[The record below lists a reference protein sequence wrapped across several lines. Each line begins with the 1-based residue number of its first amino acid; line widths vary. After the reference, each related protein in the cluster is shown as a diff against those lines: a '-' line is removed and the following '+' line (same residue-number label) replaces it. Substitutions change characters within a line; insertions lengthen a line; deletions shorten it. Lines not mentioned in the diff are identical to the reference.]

1 MCQEDIG
8 TRNEKAKESLNLIE
22 CRSVLLVGEGRGK
35 ASVDRLRGRPMKGK
49 PILVAVASFV
59 IVLLGG
65 AAFAGVGTQ
74 WGGESET
81 TVAAAHVASA
91 PVTIDVPEWETTR
104 TSAEKVTPAVEPVE
118 DKKHEEEAK
127 EEKSEEK
134 DEQPKTEEIPDV
146 LFSITHPED
155 GTHVTKKVVA
165 FGGAVADGVSIHRGK
180 YEAKQEGGEW
190 WMELVL
196 SPGKNRVA
204 FEAIHT
210 SGESATAA
218 VTVYYDAPVEEPKEK
233 PKEETQTE
241 FTAHQKYGSCGEE
254 IPYDVFYGTAKP
266 GAKIIAVSPYGG
278 NSTTANDDGHW
289 EMKVKFPESPYGKA
303 FEVVI
308 ESTDGGRKVFG
319 FVNTGSEGEHGEG

>member
-1 MCQEDIG
+1 
-8 TRNEKAKESLNLIE
+8 
-22 CRSVLLVGEGRGK
+22 
-35 ASVDRLRGRPMKGK
+35 MKGK

-74 WGGESET
+74 WSGDSET
-81 TVAAAHVASA
+81 TITAAHAASA
-91 PVTIDVPEWETTR
+91 PVTIDIPEWETTTTR
-104 TSAEKVTPAVEPVE
+104 TEKEAPAVEAVE
-118 DKKHEEEAK
+118 EKEHKEEAK

-134 DEQPKTEEIPDV
+134 DEEPKVEEIPDV

-155 GTHVTKKVVA
+155 GAHVTKKVVA
-165 FGGAVADGVSIHRGK
+165 FGGTVADGVSIHRGK

-190 WMELVL
+190 WMELVV

-210 SGESATAA
+210 SGESTTAS
-218 VTVYYDAPVEEPKEK
+218 VTVYYDAPVEEPKEEPNEE
-233 PKEETQTE
+233 PKEEPQSK
-241 FTAHQKYGSCGEE
+241 FIAHQKYGSCGED

-278 NSTTANDDGHW
+278 NSTTANDDGRW
-289 EMKVKFPESPYGKA
+289 EMTVKFPEAPHGKA

-319 FVNTGSEGEHGEG
+319 FVNTGGEGEHGEG